1 MYIHQVG
8 AKMIHVEKQED
19 EGTDN
24 RTNRHFLWVRK
35 HV

>member
-24 RTNRHFLWVRK
+24 RTNRHFL
-35 HV
+35 